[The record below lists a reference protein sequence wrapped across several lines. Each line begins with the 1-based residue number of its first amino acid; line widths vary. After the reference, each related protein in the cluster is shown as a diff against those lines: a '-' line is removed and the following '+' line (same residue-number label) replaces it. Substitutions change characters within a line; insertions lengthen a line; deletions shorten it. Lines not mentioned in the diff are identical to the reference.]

1 MKEKIQGDHSLLGN
15 ETQNEIMQ
23 SEINARGRERD
34 TQTKPCGTKIH
45 TIERKKNRI
54 LEDRVEN
61 NIVNRKKLI
70 YFPNSHM
77 EKCLFFLEF
86 LLENP
91 TLESSLFFSLSVYSN
106 ESTQKI

>member
-23 SEINARGRERD
+23 SEINARGRER
-34 TQTKPCGTKIH
+34 H
-45 TIERKKNRI
+45 TNKTVWHKNTYYREKKNRI

-77 EKCLFFLEF
+77 EKCLFF
-86 LLENP
+86 
-91 TLESSLFFSLSVYSN
+91 S
-106 ESTQKI
+106 